1 MASECNSIFES
12 DIVVNPC
19 KNWRMAPRD
28 KYVDDNDRQNAAKA
42 SNKGSM
48 ADQSEPDMIGVMMKD
63 TLDESSKHDKFES
76 LSQYESADEKHQDR
90 AEMDRIAHEH
100 KDEYL
105 AQPRSGDDGVGKEAS
120 EEPVEPAE
128 PKASAPAFFPH
139 RYENG
144 KRSYKSFACNGC
156 TKVVRADKLKIKGIW
171 KCHECVRPQSSVA
184 RDKHRHRK
192 VSALG

>member
-19 KNWRMAPRD
+19 KNWRIAPRD

-42 SNKGSM
+42 SEKGSA
-48 ADQSEPDMIGVMMKD
+48 ADQSEPDMIGVEMKD
-63 TLDESSKHDKFES
+63 TRDEPGKDGK
-76 LSQYESADEKHQDR
+76 LDR
-90 AEMDRIAHEH
+90 AGYQEIVSVQNEAAGEMLQVQLLSGDIALQQ
-100 KDEYL
+100 KDDD
-105 AQPRSGDDGVGKEAS
+105 DDGVGKQAK
-120 EEPVEPAE
+120 EEPVEQAE
-128 PKASAPAFFPH
+128 TKASVPEFFSH
-139 RYENG
+139 RYESG

-156 TKVVRADKLKIKGIW
+156 TKVVRADKLKIKGTW